1 MGKAKYDR
9 RLDKYYRLAKQRGF
23 RSRASYKLI
32 QINAKHSLLHKSHAV
47 LDLCAAPGGWMQVAV
62 EKAPF
67 GSLVL
72 GIDLVPIIPVRG
84 CVAIQQDIT
93 RPECRSKIKQ
103 VMEKHGVRAFDLV
116 LHDGSPNLGGAW
128 SQELVS
134 QNALVIDSVK
144 LATEFLAPRGN
155 FITKVFRSRDY
166 HSVRFCLRE
175 LFEKVE
181 ELKPPAS
188 RSTSSETYLLGL
200 NYKAPAKIDPRHLD
214 YRHLFKE
221 TAEPT
226 RKVVDVLGG
235 SKQKRNRDGY
245 EDGESILRKVA
256 SAADF
261 IWSENPLEILGT
273 VTCISFDDQASL
285 PLKEHDLTTEEIK
298 ILCDDLPVL
307 GKNDFKHIL
316 KWRMQIRKAL
326 TPEKKEV
333 AKKEPDVGKENEENE
348 DDRLLSELEEL
359 TNAADRKKKQAKKLL
374 AKRRAK
380 DKTRKATNPQ
390 IDALE
395 DGYVDHELFSLAAI
409 KGKKDLMAVDEDD
422 NANANESENKDRG
435 DGTSDDSKDG
445 DIDSDEERQRYTEQM
460 EEMFDEAY
468 DRYMAKKEGS
478 AKQRKRAKQTHV
490 EKLKEGNGDEE
501 MKLDYDSDIKEE
513 TDEANPLVVPLDD
526 GETQTKEEI
535 SNQWFS
541 QDIFA
546 EAVEEGD
553 LGEDD
558 SDDVMSKQKAS
569 KASVLTGQ
577 SLPISSKKEE
587 DFEIVPPP
595 ATDSDSDSSSEDD
608 VHTKA
613 EMLACAKKMLKKKQR
628 EEMLDDTYNRHMLAD
643 EGLLPKWF
651 LDDEKHHR
659 QPMKPIT
666 KEEANAVKAQF
677 REINARPAKKVA
689 EAKARKKRAA
699 AKRFEKVRKKA
710 NVISDTADISNRSKD
725 KMIDKLYKK
734 AAEPRK
740 AKKELVVSK
749 KGVGVKVGKG
759 QKRVDRRMKSDAR
772 QRRGGKPGRKGMK
785 SASGKSGQKG
795 KKTEG

>member
-1 MGKAKYDR
+1 MGKVCNR
-9 RLDKYYRLAKQRGF
+9 PLDKYYHLAKQRGF

-72 GIDLVPIIPVRG
+72 GIDRVPIIPVRG
-84 CVAIQQDIT
+84 CVTIQQDIT

-128 SQELVS
+128 SQELMS

-166 HSVRFCLRE
+166 HSVRFCLQE

-181 ELKPPAS
+181 ELKPTAS
-188 RSTSSETYLLGL
+188 RSTSSETYLIGL
-200 NYKAPAKIDPRHLD
+200 NYKAPAKIDPRLLD

-245 EDGESILRKVA
+245 ENGESILRKVT

-273 VTCISFDDQASL
+273 VTCISLDDEASL

-326 TPEKKEV
+326 TPENKEV
-333 AKKEPDVGKENEENE
+333 AKKEPDVGKEDEENE
-348 DDRLLSELEEL
+348 DDRLLNELEEV

-380 DKTRKATNPQ
+380 DKTRTATNPQ

-409 KGKKDLMAVDEDD
+409 KGKKDLMAVDNEEDD
-422 NANANESENKDRG
+422 NASANDSENDDDRA
-435 DGTSDDSKDG
+435 SDDSKDS

-478 AKQRKRAKQTHV
+478 AKQRKRARQAHA
-490 EKLKEGNGDEE
+490 EKLEEGIGDEE
-501 MKLDYDSDIKEE
+501 MKLDYDSDMHKEM
-513 TDEANPLVVPLDD
+513 DEGNPLVVPLDD
-526 GETQTKEEI
+526 GETQTKDKI

-546 EAVEEGD
+546 KAVEEGD

-558 SDDVMSKQKAS
+558 SEQKAS
-569 KASVLTGQ
+569 KASVLTDQ
-577 SLPISSKKEE
+577 SLPISSKKGE
-587 DFEIVPPP
+587 DFEIVPAP
-595 ATDSDSDSSSEDD
+595 ATDSSDSDSSSDD
-608 VHTKA
+608 DELLTKA

-628 EEMLDDTYNRHMLAD
+628 EEMLDDTYNNTHVCGRRFTTQMVSGRRETPQATD
-643 EGLLPKWF
+643 ET
-651 LDDEKHHR
+651 HHER
-659 QPMKPIT
+659 RRYRNEGSVQR
-666 KEEANAVKAQF
+666 NQ
-677 REINARPAKKVA
+677 
-689 EAKARKKRAA
+689 
-699 AKRFEKVRKKA
+699 
-710 NVISDTADISNRSKD
+710 RSSSQ
-725 KMIDKLYKK
+725 
-734 AAEPRK
+734 E
-740 AKKELVVSK
+740 
-749 KGVGVKVGKG
+749 
-759 QKRVDRRMKSDAR
+759 
-772 QRRGGKPGRKGMK
+772 
-785 SASGKSGQKG
+785 SG
-795 KKTEG
+795 

>member
-1 MGKAKYDR
+1 MGKVCNR
-9 RLDKYYRLAKQRGF
+9 PLDKYYHLAKQRGF

-62 EKAPF
+62 DKAPF

-72 GIDLVPIIPVRG
+72 GIDLVPIIPIRG

-116 LHDGSPNLGGAW
+116 LHDGSPNIGGAW
-128 SQELVS
+128 SQELMS

-181 ELKPPAS
+181 ELKPTAS
-188 RSTSSETYLLGL
+188 RSTSSETYLIGL
-200 NYKAPAKIDPRHLD
+200 NYKAPAKIDPRLLD

-298 ILCDDLPVL
+298 ILSDDLPVL

-333 AKKEPDVGKENEENE
+333 AKKEPDVGKEDEENE

-380 DKTRKATNPQ
+380 DKTRTATNPQ

-409 KGKKDLMAVDEDD
+409 KGKKDLMAVDNDEDD
-422 NANANESENKDRG
+422 NANANETENEDRSNG
-435 DGTSDDSKDG
+435 ASDDSKDS

-460 EEMFDEAY
+460 EKMFDEAY
-468 DRYMAKKEGS
+468 DRYMVKKEGS
-478 AKQRKRAKQTHV
+478 AKQRKRARQQAHA
-490 EKLKEGNGDEE
+490 EKLEEGNGDEE
-501 MKLDYDSDIKEE
+501 MKLDYDSDMHKEM
-513 TDEANPLVVPLDD
+513 DEANPLVVPLDD
-526 GETQTKEEI
+526 GETQ
-535 SNQWFS
+535 
-541 QDIFA
+541 
-546 EAVEEGD
+546 AVEEGD

-558 SDDVMSKQKAS
+558 SEQKAS
-569 KASVLTGQ
+569 KASVLTDQ

-587 DFEIVPPP
+587 DFEIVPAP
-595 ATDSDSDSSSEDD
+595 ATDSSDSDSSSDD
-608 VHTKA
+608 DELLTKA

-628 EEMLDDTYNRHMLAD
+628 EEMFDDTYN
-643 EGLLPKWF
+643 
-651 LDDEKHHR
+651 KH
-659 QPMKPIT
+659 I
-666 KEEANAVKAQF
+666 
-677 REINARPAKKVA
+677 EINARPAKKVA

-699 AKRFEKVRKKA
+699 AKRLE
-710 NVISDTADISNRSKD
+710 
-725 KMIDKLYKK
+725 KMIDKLYKN

-740 AKKELVVSK
+740 AKKEMVVSK

-772 QRRGGKPGRKGMK
+772 QRGGGKPGRKGMK
-785 SASGKSGQKG
+785 SATG
-795 KKTEG
+795 